1 MPHLTFH
8 LFGAPRVQRN
18 GAPVRII
25 RRRAVAC
32 AVYLAVTGQEVSRD
46 ALAAFFWPETDP
58 TNARADLR
66 RTLHLLHQALGYL
79 RLVAEQGHVR
89 FQRDDDLWLDVEHFR
104 HLMAACQSHGHTPQ
118 EVCPDCLP
126 LLAAAAVLIVALGI
140 AAEAM
145 TRRGIQLALATAP
158 APRAA
163 QRSEDARPQ
172 TVHDLRP
179 DSIRSLDKLSRLL
192 DFHRATPP
200 ATGQGDRSPSSPGA
214 RLPFDGTTGGD
225 THV

>member
-1 MPHLTFH
+1 MDDRQFEEMLQGSDLMQASPQLRARVMLTAAQKAQPSSGP
-8 LFGAPRVQRN
+8 LTLPR
-18 GAPVRII
+18 
-25 RRRAVAC
+25 
-32 AVYLAVTGQEVSRD
+32 
-46 ALAAFFWPETDP
+46 
-58 TNARADLR
+58 
-66 RTLHLLHQALGYL
+66 
-79 RLVAEQGHVR
+79 
-89 FQRDDDLWLDVEHFR
+89 
-104 HLMAACQSHGHTPQ
+104 
-118 EVCPDCLP
+118 
-126 LLAAAAVLIVALGI
+126 LAAAAVLIVALGI